1 MIDVVVIA
9 GPTATGKTKLSVELA
24 KRFNGEIVNA
34 DSMQIYK
41 EMDIGTAKPT
51 AEEMGG
57 IPHRLMGFVDP
68 LDSFSVK
75 EYVEL
80 AHESVREIHGL
91 GKLPIIVGGT
101 GMYINSLVDCVA
113 FNDLKPDPAVT
124 ARLEKNLA
132 ESGPQGLFDELKRID
147 PELAS
152 QLHPNN
158 QRRVFRA
165 LELYYLTGELP
176 TKIRKEAVEQPRIYR
191 PLILAADFERQEL
204 YNRIDRRVR
213 DMLDNGLLDEVKRV
227 RELGC
232 TLDCPSMQGIGYK
245 EVFPYHDGLISF
257 DELYECICR
266 NTRRYAKRQLTW
278 FRRDKRVLWQ
288 EGGFD
293 IEHCCSLVKDFVTKA
308 GE

>member
-1 MIDVVVIA
+1 MIDLVVIA

-51 AEEMGG
+51 VEEREG
-57 IPHRLMGFVDP
+57 IPHHLMSFVHP
-68 LDSFSVK
+68 LDTFSVK

-80 AHESVREIHGL
+80 AHQTVKNISDA
-91 GKLPIIVGGT
+91 GKLPIVVGGT
-101 GMYINSLVDCVA
+101 GMYINALVDCTA
-113 FNDLKPDPAVT
+113 FHDLDPDPKVT
-124 ARLEKNLA
+124 AHLQKILEEA
-132 ESGPQGLFDELKRID
+132 GAQGLFDELQRID

-165 LELYYLTGELP
+165 LELYYLTGVVP
-176 TKIRKEAVEQPRIYR
+176 TQIRKEAIEQPSIYR
-191 PLILAADFERQEL
+191 PLMLAADFERQVL
-204 YNRIDRRVR
+204 YDRINLRVGE
-213 DMLDNGLLDEVKRV
+213 MLNCGLVDEVKGL

-232 TLDCPSMQGIGYK
+232 TSEHQSMQGIGYK
-245 EVFPYHDGLISF
+245 EVFPYLDGSITTE
-257 DELYECICR
+257 ELYEQICR
-266 NTRRYAKRQLTW
+266 NTRRYAKRQMTW

-288 EGGFD
+288 KDGFD
-293 IEHCCSLVKDFVTKA
+293 IEHCCSLVKTFISEK
-308 GE
+308 